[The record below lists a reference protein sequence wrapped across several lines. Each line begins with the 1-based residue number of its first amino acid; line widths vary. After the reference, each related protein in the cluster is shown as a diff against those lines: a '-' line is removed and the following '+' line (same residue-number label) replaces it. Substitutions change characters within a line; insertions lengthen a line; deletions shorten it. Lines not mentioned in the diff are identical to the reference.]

1 MVTIDRSV
9 LDEMEYRGFPVQLS
23 KGVYTFINKESQEGI
38 LVKDDPDNE
47 YVVIESFAFLNG
59 EQVLGEASAEGT
71 VRAVLYL
78 EGALGLSDYE
88 CGTQSDNTPIPV
100 ESDTTRECMALR
112 PYGDLTIAEAAVQQH
127 PGSIPVLL
135 GLQRTH
141 ESLVK
146 HLPKSG
152 KPAYVEG
159 HTMIR
164 EANLAFLFN
173 WDNEVVD
180 VREDD
185 FEISVIVKCT
195 FRFTEG
201 FEVVKTQCGQADKK
215 FSKTL
220 KTNGEPRLILIG
232 DTIKAATTDGIKK
245 CMSELGINQDVYAG
259 EWSKGNNKK

>member
-1 MVTIDRSV
+1 MVIIDRSV
-9 LDEMEYRGFPVQLS
+9 LDEMNYRSFPVQLS
-23 KGVYTFINKESQEGI
+23 KGVYTFTNKESQEGI

-47 YVVIESFAFLNG
+47 CVVVESFAFLNG

-78 EGALGLSDYE
+78 EGALGLSEYE
-88 CGTQSDNTPIPV
+88 CSTHSKNVPVPV
-100 ESDTTRECMALR
+100 ESNKNINNAEIA
-112 PYGDLTIAEAAVQQH
+112 PYGDTFIATKAIENH
-127 PGSIPVLL
+127 PGSIPALL
-135 GLQRTH
+135 MLQKTDK
-141 ESLVK
+141 SLVK
-146 HLPKSG
+146 HLPKAG
-152 KPAYVEG
+152 NPAYVEG

-185 FEISVIVKCT
+185 FEFSVMVKCT

-201 FEVVKTQCGQADKK
+201 HTVTKTQCGQADKK

-220 KTNGEPRLILIG
+220 KTDGNPRLILIG

-259 EWSKGNNKK
+259 EWSKNDKK

>member
-1 MVTIDRSV
+1 MVPIDRRV
-9 LDEMEYRGFPVQLS
+9 LDEMTYRSFKTQLN
-23 KGVYTFINKESQEGI
+23 KGVYTFTNREAQEGI
-38 LVKDDPDNE
+38 IVCDDVDNDCIA
-47 YVVIESFAFLNG
+47 VHSFAFLNG
-59 EQVLGEASAEGT
+59 ERVYGEAASMLIA
-71 VRAVLYL
+71 RAVWYL
-78 EGALGLSDYE
+78 QDELGLTDDKSPIE
-88 CGTQSDNTPIPV
+88 ADNKPVPV
-100 ESDTTRECMALR
+100 ESEQVGECTYLQ
-112 PYGDLTIAEAAVQQH
+112 PYGDLTIAEAAIRKH

-135 GLQRTH
+135 GLQHTH
-141 ESLVK
+141 IDLVK
-146 HLPKSG
+146 HLPKAG

-185 FEISVIVKCT
+185 FEISVMVKCT

-201 FEVVKTQCGQADKK
+201 FEVIKTQCGQADKK
-215 FSKTL
+215 FSTTL
-220 KTNGEPRLILIG
+220 KTDGKPRLIMIG

-259 EWSKGNNKK
+259 KWSTNGKK